1 MVVLLLVI
9 AGIAAGLVII
19 TRLETGE
26 WQMPDP
32 GQVVRIIKREPRAPA
47 RIIFLE
53 RKAVLI
59 KPGTDD
65 SENNVSSVLEN
76 VMIKAAPHTHAN
88 GEEHDHHA
96 AEEEPATAKPVEEP
110 PADPL
115 PPEEPGAKPAP
126 AEHDH
131 STHDHGAPR
140 PSAATTAT
148 TTKTPTTTT
157 KTPTKTTTK
166 TPTTKTPTTTTK
178 TPAVTETGMATRET
192 TGAAKMPGWSG
203 TDKQW
208 KQVME
213 CVTKLFEPFDVE
225 VVDKRPTDGKDFV
238 LVAVGGRPG
247 DLGVSDQRVGGL
259 APFHGGVIAKPVVFA
274 FATQLNNDVKTVCE
288 TIGMEVA
295 HAYGLDHGYLCSD
308 VMTYLKPCGTKKFMD
323 KDTACGEMEPR
334 NCEGG
339 EPTQNSYRRLLQVL
353 GPKKVVE
360 KPAPATP
367 AKSTKK

>member
-1 MVVLLLVI
+1 VLVALVVVLLLVI

-32 GQVVRIIKREPRAPA
+32 GQVVRIIKREPRAPS

-53 RKAVLI
+53 RKAVVI

-65 SENNVSSVLEN
+65 SATNTSSVLEN
-76 VMIKAAPHTHAN
+76 VLIKAAPHTHAN

-96 AEEEPATAKPVEEP
+96 ADDEAAPTAKPVEEQ
-110 PADPL
+110 ATDPL
-115 PPEEPGAKPAP
+115 PPEEPGATPAP

-131 STHDHGAPR
+131 STHDHGAPK
-140 PSAATTAT
+140 PSAAPAT
-148 TTKTPTTTT
+148 TTTT

-166 TPTTKTPTTTTK
+166 TPTTKTPTTKTPTTTK
-178 TPAVTETGMATRET
+178 PPAVTETGVAVREG
-192 TGAAKMPGWSG
+192 TGSAKLPGWSG

-208 KQVME
+208 KQVMD
-213 CVTKLFEPFDVE
+213 CVQKLFEPFDVE
-225 VVDKRPTDGKDFV
+225 VVDKRPTDGRDFV

-247 DLGVSDQRVGGL
+247 DLGVTDQRVGGL

-308 VMTYLKPCGTKKFMD
+308 VMTYLKPCGAKTFVD
-323 KDTACGEMEPR
+323 QDTACGEMEPR

-353 GPKKVVE
+353 GPTKKVVE
-360 KPAPATP
+360 KPATP
-367 AKSTKK
+367 AKK